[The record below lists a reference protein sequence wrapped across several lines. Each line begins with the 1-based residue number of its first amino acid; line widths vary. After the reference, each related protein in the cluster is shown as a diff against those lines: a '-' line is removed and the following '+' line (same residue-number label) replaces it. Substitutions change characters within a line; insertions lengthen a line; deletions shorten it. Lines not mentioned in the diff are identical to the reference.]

1 MACNSNII
9 SFIVK
14 HYTKIHV
21 IPCLLSRVFR
31 SPSSTP
37 EPGRRSAG
45 GSPHFDNRKHR
56 VSYISTSSS
65 DIDDNECYLEQTPIA
80 RPQPHKIER
89 PHGFNSVPRRYR
101 PRRKDGRHHPA
112 HKGMTSTY
120 SLDDI
125 SKRYENENQFS
136 DINK

>member
-1 MACNSNII
+1 MQFQYCY
-9 SFIVK
+9 FIVK
-14 HYTKIHV
+14 HYIRIHV

-37 EPGRRSAG
+37 VLGRRSPG

-65 DIDDNECYLEQTPIA
+65 DIDDNECCLEQSTIP
-80 RPQPHKIER
+80 RTRPHKVER
-89 PHGFNSVPRRYR
+89 SHHFNSVPRRYR
-101 PRRKDGRHHPA
+101 PRRKDGRHHAA

-125 SKRYENENQFS
+125 SKRSENENLFS
-136 DINK
+136 DSNK